1 MVKAERQ
8 NNKPWYSFIR
18 REQVDE
24 TPKQDY
30 QVRIFISLKLLA
42 LKIKEIKN
50 AHLLKKELCRQR
62 MHGAKH
68 GKESE
73 TPGMNTPGMNT
84 TTKTTI
90 NSTPIRVNMEG
101 SENNGDSNRSST
113 SSWLVVILFV
123 VIICKTIR

>member
-1 MVKAERQ
+1 
-8 NNKPWYSFIR
+8 
-18 REQVDE
+18 
-24 TPKQDY
+24 
-30 QVRIFISLKLLA
+30 
-42 LKIKEIKN
+42 
-50 AHLLKKELCRQR
+50 

-68 GKESE
+68 GKDSE

-113 SSWLVVILFV
+113 SSWLVVIFLYNYSSKCGCFSVACLFLNF
-123 VIICKTIR
+123 